1 MEQNKQILNILT
13 EKIEYLLGKN
23 DIEAY
28 NKLYDG
34 LFYHITLCVNNEGIT
49 NDYFDLCITFLTLLK
64 KSINDV
70 LFQNE

>member
-1 MEQNKQILNILT
+1 MENNKQILNILT
-13 EKIEYLLGKN
+13 EKIDYLLGKN

-49 NDYFDLCITFLTLLK
+49 NEYFDLCITFLTLLK
-64 KSINDV
+64 ESINAA